1 MVSPSARRHAV
12 GYIVSRGVAS
22 QRRVCLVLG
31 VSRSTARYQPRTRES
46 DVELTER
53 IKKLVK
59 KHGRYGYR
67 RIAVMLR
74 REGKLVNTKRVH
86 RIWKLERLQLPSR
99 RPKRRRYGPKGEV
112 VKKAEY
118 PNHVWSYDFV
128 EDRTERGNKLRLLNV
143 IDEFTRECLA
153 IRVEPSMPATKVIA
167 TLSWLFKLRGTP
179 EHIRSDN
186 GPEFIADAL
195 RDWLEKSGCATI
207 YIEPG
212 SPWENPYIESFNGKL
227 RDECLNREIFTSG
240 AEARV
245 IIESWRI
252 EYNTQRPHS
261 SLGNLT
267 PVEFADRSR
276 RARADRRLSA

>member
-1 MVSPSARRHAV
+1 
-12 GYIVSRGVAS
+12 
-22 QRRVCLVLG
+22 
-31 VSRSTARYQPRTRES
+31 
-46 DVELTER
+46 VELTER

-86 RIWKLERLQLPSR
+86 RIWKLERLQIPCR
-99 RPKRRRYGPKGEV
+99 RPKRRRYG
-112 VKKAEY
+112 

-153 IRVEPSMPATKVIA
+153 IRVEPSMPAAKVIA

-195 RDWLEKSGCATI
+195 RDWLGKSGCATI

-227 RDECLNREIFTSG
+227 RDECLNREIFANG

-245 IIESWRI
+245 IIENWRM

-261 SLGNLT
+261 SLDNLT
-267 PVEFADRSR
+267 PVEFADVSR